1 MAGPR
6 PCPACGETLPSVPRF
21 CPFCGSAQRAESEP
35 ATTAAPPPL
44 PQPVPTPPSE
54 PPRQAAAAPPGAAPP
69 TRPAAAMPGPPPGPQ
84 PSPAWGAAAAPSI
97 VPVVPRTAAPRTPPP
112 APRRRPSA
120 AERAVRARALHRLL
134 LAGVILGCGAVL
146 WHHLADGP
154 HGSLIVRLTRS
165 AGGEVT
171 IDGADAGAAD
181 QTIRVAP
188 GRHVIGFDSPGW
200 SAGPVAIRMLDGESR
215 TVVLAPV
222 PHRAVLALDST
233 PPEARFSLGGRRLGP
248 GTRSLSLP
256 PGRYRIG
263 AALPGYQPT
272 EQTVELLP
280 GAHRAL
286 TLTLQPEPVQ
296 TRHLLAP
303 AGGWTE
309 PVTLDPGDRFSLMFR
324 GRIRVRA
331 GGHVILLEG
340 GRPADLGALD
350 DRSLA
355 FAAVGDD
362 AVPLDLLIR
371 KTGAPG

>member
-1 MAGPR
+1 MAGPH
-6 PCPACGETLPSVPRF
+6 PCPACGETLQGDPHF
-21 CPFCGSAQRAESEP
+21 CPFCGTAQRATPKPEPEPEPEP
-35 ATTAAPPPL
+35 ARAAAPPPPP
-44 PQPVPTPPSE
+44 PQPVPAPPSE
-54 PPRQAAAAPPGAAPP
+54 PARQPPAAPPG
-69 TRPAAAMPGPPPGPQ
+69 PPPRPQ
-84 PSPAWGAAAAPSI
+84 PSPAWGAAAAAPI
-97 VPVVPRTAAPRTPPP
+97 VPVVPRTAAPRVRPPP

-146 WHHLADGP
+146 WHHLADSP
-154 HGSLIVRLTRS
+154 HGTLIVRLTRS

-200 SAGPVAIRMLDGESR
+200 SAGPVTVRMLDGENR
-215 TVVLAPV
+215 TVVLSPV
-222 PHRAVLALDST
+222 PHRAVLFLDST
-233 PPEARFSLGGRRLGP
+233 PPEARLSLGGRRLGP

-303 AGGWTE
+303 AGGWSE
-309 PVTLDPGDRFSLMFR
+309 PVTLDPGDRFSLVFR

-355 FAAVGDD
+355 FAAVGND

-371 KTGAPG
+371 TPG